1 MSAQVENLR
10 KAAAEARAYAEANV
24 EVLREYAEKVYDHE
38 DLQID
43 QLSLAFDAPEGIT
56 ATGYAEDGPFYYV
69 IPFEYL
75 SDPKAWLDAYAYRSK
90 K

>member
-10 KAAAEARAYAEANV
+10 KAEEEMRTYVQDNINI
-24 EVLREYAEKVYDHE
+24 LREFASVVYEHE
-38 DLQID
+38 DLQLD
-43 QLSLAFDAPEGIT
+43 QLSLAYDAPEGLT

-75 SDPKAWLDAYAYRSK
+75 SDPKAWLDNFRAK